1 MQREDCTLAYVH
13 GVLSMQGQ
21 PPGFAIL
28 PASLPLLNAP
38 LPLRPLVLQ
47 YISASSFNPDR
58 LRRLAVNVEEQQ
70 QPAFVLA
77 DGISTPIWSPKV
89 GRGESMVLVDTLGL
103 VLDPVCWVLKVL
115 GISFELGGDVSDP
128 SGATESQKRP
138 NGLLFLRD
146 VLMFKVC

>member
-58 LRRLAVNVEEQQ
+58 LRLLAVNVEEQQ
-70 QPAFVLA
+70 QPAIVLA

-89 GRGESMVLVDTLGL
+89 GRGESMVLMDTLGL